1 MFMAQTSITHS
12 APTVIA
18 YDYDVKKFIEFLH
31 SRGIKTIANVKPQH
45 VTDYLATCKAAGK
58 SEASLRRYY
67 MAIKSYCEFLYEN
80 DLVAKSIT
88 CKLKSPRVMEI
99 MAKVPTQAEME
110 KMLELPSTGA
120 SLEAVRDRAI
130 LELLYSSG
138 LRSAELIGLQLDD
151 VNGSN
156 VRVSCGKGGKTRV
169 VPMTEQ
175 AQYWVER
182 YVRTLRGIE
191 PGYLFMTH
199 IRPKLNPSFLERLV
213 KHYAVLA
220 GIPYVTPHTLRH
232 ACATHLLEQGA
243 DLRMIRDVLG
253 HASVASTQRYTQV
266 SSVQMNE
273 MFHKF
278 HPRKTPVGV

>member
-1 MFMAQTSITHS
+1 MAQTSVTHS
-12 APTVIA
+12 VPTVIA

-31 SRGIKTIANVKPQH
+31 SRGIKTVANVRGPH

-67 MAIKSYCEFLYEN
+67 MAIKSYCDFLHKN

-88 CKLKSPRVMEI
+88 CKLKSPRVREI

-110 KMLELPSTGA
+110 KMLELPDTTQ
-120 SLEAVRDRAI
+120 LEGIRDRAI

-151 VNGSN
+151 VSGGN
-156 VRVSCGKGGKTRV
+156 VRVNSGKGGKTRV
-169 VPMTEQ
+169 VPMTDQ
-175 AQYWVER
+175 ASDWVQN
-182 YVRTLRGIE
+182 YVYMVRGKE
-191 PGYLFMTH
+191 PGYLFVTS

-213 KHYAVLA
+213 KNYGTLA

-253 HASVASTQRYTQV
+253 HASVSSTQRYTQV
-266 SSVQMNE
+266 SSVQMGQ

-278 HPRKTPVGV
+278 HPRKTQVEV